1 MFIFF
6 REKFEVLRRYEE
18 QEGKFEVFIDTI
30 LDLSE
35 VRVFHRMTTSK
46 RSSYGY
52 IKATDESGG
61 CEQREDS

>member
-52 IKATDESGG
+52 INSTDESGG